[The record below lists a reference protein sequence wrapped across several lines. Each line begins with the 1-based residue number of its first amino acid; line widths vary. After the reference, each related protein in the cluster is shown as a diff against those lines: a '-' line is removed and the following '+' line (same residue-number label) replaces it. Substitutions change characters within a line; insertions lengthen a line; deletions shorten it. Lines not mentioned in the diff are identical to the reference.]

1 MSRTKARVISS
12 LRMRRCSQRRKMTN
26 CTRTATSAV
35 SQPMSAGQLELGKCI
50 GIFSERYQEVRRL
63 HGKEESRGL
72 YAKRYSQV
80 TEDTSWLEWVSLGPS
95 CDAGIPFW
103 LWCPAKSCS
112 RCRVRTQS
120 KEERSWLSFY
130 LDTYPNQQQAQ
141 KRDAQC
147 NEPIQLGSMPSPE
160 EGV

>member
-63 HGKEESRGL
+63 HGKERSEEHTSELQSHLNLVCRLLLEKKKQSGSEHEPSRR
-72 YAKRYSQV
+72 AKARH
-80 TEDTSWLEWVSLGPS
+80 VS
-95 CDAGIPFW
+95 
-103 LWCPAKSCS
+103 
-112 RCRVRTQS
+112 QS
-120 KEERSWLSFY
+120 KHH
-130 LDTYPNQQQAQ
+130 
-141 KRDAQC
+141 
-147 NEPIQLGSMPSPE
+147 
-160 EGV
+160 